1 MPATFAARILSGW
14 EIEHWLLSVQGIH
27 GMRLTEGAVTFS
39 AGMTVAIAAITAQS
53 CIVNNTL
60 LGAVGST
67 TQVMAAADATNPRRD
82 VVWVDTAGVIGT
94 TTGTPAAETATAG
107 PVLPDIG
114 SVSGG
119 STVTR
124 LALAEVYVAAGATV
138 LSASVITDKR
148 QLTGRS
154 VAVDLMVHA
163 ITGTATLATS
173 QGDHGAANIGT
184 AAADGGAVFSPWRV
198 PVGFAR
204 ITTAVVTGFPG
215 QTGDL
220 RHNTATDSG
229 ATGEARTLNS
239 DSIATATLA
248 VVANQV
254 IDISVAGA
262 LDGIAIA
269 AGDEVGLVF
278 NRLGTDAL
286 DTITDF
292 YVTGLHIL
300 YWMTGN

>member
-1 MPATFAARILSGW
+1 MPLTYAARILSGW
-14 EIEHWLLSVQGIH
+14 EKEHEALTFGARNH
-27 GMRLTEGAVTFS
+27 GFRLGGTEGQVTFS

-53 CIVNNTL
+53 CIVNGTL
-60 LGAVGST
+60 LAAVGST
-67 TQVMAAADATNPRRD
+67 TQVMAAADGTNPRRD

-94 TTGTPAAETATAG
+94 TTGTAAAS

-138 LSASVITDKR
+138 LSASVIIDKR
-148 QLTGRS
+148 PLTGRS

-173 QGDHGAANIGT
+173 QGDHAAANIGT
-184 AAADGGAVFSPWRV
+184 AAADGGAVFSAWRV

-220 RHNTATDSG
+220 RYDVAVDSG

-239 DSIATATLA
+239 DSIAATTQA

-254 IDISVAGA
+254 IDISVTGA

-278 NRLGTDAL
+278 NRLGSIAA